1 MGRTDNFTVLEIQF
15 VIKKKKICNLT
26 VTRKEIIQAQ
36 LVFIGDFYQYQTSY
50 EKNYINFTQS
60 LLKYRTQKKVELIL
74 WDQYHPHNIK
84 PDKDSKR

>member
-74 WDQYHPHNIK
+74 
-84 PDKDSKR
+84 